1 MNFGELM
8 MSKEIIE
15 GIDSIIKDVWL
26 EDLKKDYAENHLLKE
41 DSLKNAFY
49 FHLRMRLGESFLRK
63 NNIRIFTE
71 YYIDGERI
79 DLVIAEIDP
88 LKATEY
94 YLADCVKNVI
104 AVVEMKYK
112 NTHTN
117 KSVLYQDVNKVLSF
131 IEGWGNNTKHYLAFI
146 HEKYYK
152 ARDVSNWINKEQAII
167 VKGKVTELYAYL
179 DADSGES
186 VWSVVQH

>member
-1 MNFGELM
+1 M